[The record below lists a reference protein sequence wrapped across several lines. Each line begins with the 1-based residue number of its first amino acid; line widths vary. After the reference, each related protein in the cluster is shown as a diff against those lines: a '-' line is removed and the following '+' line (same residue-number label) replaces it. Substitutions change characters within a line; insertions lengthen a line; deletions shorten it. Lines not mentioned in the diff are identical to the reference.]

1 MSTLSRNESMDDAV
15 NAILVQFVVLCSSLS
30 ETAKAGMQT
39 TTWTSS
45 HRDKPKTE

>member
-1 MSTLSRNESMDDAV
+1 MDDAV

-39 TTWTSS
+39 SS